1 MLAHLMNT
9 GLGPFYDGLLHLF
22 VTPEDLLPV
31 AALSLL
37 AGLRGP
43 AHGRVVLFSLPLA
56 WLAGTALG
64 RALGPLGFLPI
75 AAAVLTIALGGLV
88 AADRALSPRVVGGL
102 AIALGLLHGAW
113 NGGELASART
123 GTLGTALGVA
133 TAIFVLVALTAALVS
148 SLRLPTARIVVR
160 VAGSWIAAAALFML
174 GWALRGA

>member
-31 AALSLL
+31 IALSLL

-43 AHGRVVLFSLPLA
+43 AHGRRVLLALPLA

-64 RALGPLGFLPI
+64 RAVAHVGILPI
-75 AAAVLTIALGGLV
+75 AAAVLTIALGALV
-88 AADRALSPRVVGGL
+88 AADRALSPGAAGVL
-102 AIALGLLHGAW
+102 AVALGLLHGAW
-113 NGGELASART
+113 NGAELALSGPGAA
-123 GTLGTALGVA
+123 GTALGVA

-148 SLRLPTARIVVR
+148 SLGAPTARIVVR